1 MPNFAYLIEKPYW
14 PISVPNFAQL
24 CFFIASFENL
34 STLSNFVNF
43 VQLCILH
50 TPVMLEHIGSKQLFR
65 LEFLKTYD
73 NICKITTEK
82 NKWHRRKTIRI
93 PDGRAAGL
101 AYQLLPLKAQ
111 ILIQMLVGCVK
122 LYLILTKKKLIS
134 SFLDGRND
142 FTYT

>member
-1 MPNFAYLIEKPYW
+1 MLKFEQFCTLILWEFVSIW
-14 PISVPNFAQL
+14 IFQL
-24 CFFIASFENL
+24 CKTSIKSDIPKCL
-34 STLSNFVNF
+34 KIIV
-43 VQLCILH
+43 
-50 TPVMLEHIGSKQLFR
+50 VMLEHMGSKQLFR